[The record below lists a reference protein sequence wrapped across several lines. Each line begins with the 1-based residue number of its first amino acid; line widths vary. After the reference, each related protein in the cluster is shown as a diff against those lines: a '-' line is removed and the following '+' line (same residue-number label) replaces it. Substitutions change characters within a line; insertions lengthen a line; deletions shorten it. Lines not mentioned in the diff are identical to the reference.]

1 MKNIYKY
8 SAFLFAMLLT
18 SALFSNAQSTNPT
31 AQQQTAQVAPAEA
44 FFGVESLDNA
54 RNKVE
59 QAYIK
64 YQGAPADQ
72 EIALG
77 AEFRHLRRLYMVELE
92 KQSANYPN
100 NTPVGAKI
108 HSEMISVNRDLR

>member
-8 SAFLFAMLLT
+8 PAFLFVMLLA
-18 SALFSNAQSTNPT
+18 SALVSNAQSTNAPV
-31 AQQQTAQVAPAEA
+31 QQETAQVAPAEA
-44 FFGVESLDNA
+44 FFGIEPLDDA

-59 QAYIK
+59 ESYIK

-72 EIALG
+72 QLALG

-100 NTPVGAKI
+100 NTPTGAKI